1 MRVTWSGVGMDIEAS
16 GFRRALYS
24 GLQEENE
31 EDACGWVA
39 GGGLNPQP
47 QVLSEALGQVLC
59 GRGTLYFLLSEWNSA
74 FRWLRTWTLTGIRLR
89 PQNTVLEACVAARG
103 PWRSQWLVLG
113 PRMRSSLAHYGF
125 QRSLRC
131 PAFAPEPSP
140 PHLARAPAPGAA
152 TLWLTV
158 GYRAAHEP
166 RGLRDTWYEPSSFGG
181 AWESGLPAQGTTC
194 FPGRASTAC
203 LCGCPRSREIRLPL
217 GVRSR
222 PQV

>member
-31 EDACGWVA
+31 EDACGWVV

-59 GRGTLYFLLSEWNSA
+59 RRGTLYFLLSEWNSA

-103 PWRSQWLVLG
+103 PWRSQVASLG
-113 PRMRSSLAHYGF
+113 APHAQFTRPLRLPAVPPVSSV
-125 QRSLRC
+125 C
-131 PAFAPEPSP
+131 
-140 PHLARAPAPGAA
+140 ARALPSAPGPGSC
-152 TLWLTV
+152 TRCCHTV
-158 GYRAAHEP
+158 ADCGV
-166 RGLRDTWYEPSSFGG
+166 PSS
-181 AWESGLPAQGTTC
+181 P
-194 FPGRASTAC
+194 
-203 LCGCPRSREIRLPL
+203 
-217 GVRSR
+217 
-222 PQV
+222 